1 MEKLLDLTER
11 VILITG
17 GCGAIG
23 RVVGRVLAEHGATVV
38 ANDIVPEDE
47 AAQMFAN
54 EGASGP
60 TIGYWRA
67 DATRPDSVENMFQ
80 QVEERYGSQTLCAA
94 MLAWQDHFRLTSI
107 HWRALMRSST

>member
-23 RVVGRVLAEHGATVV
+23 RVVGRVLAEHGATVI

-60 TIGYWRA
+60 TIAYCRA
-67 DATRPDSVENMFQ
+67 DATRPDSVQSMFQ
-80 QVEERYGSQTLCAA
+80 QVEQRYGVPNIVCCHAGMRTETRLCRASAA
-94 MLAWQDHFRLTSI
+94 
-107 HWRALMRSST
+107 

>member
-60 TIGYWRA
+60 H
-67 DATRPDSVENMFQ
+67 S
-80 QVEERYGSQTLCAA
+80 SQEHPSFPLHLIHRIETTAA
-94 MLAWQDHFRLTSI
+94 IDE
-107 HWRALMRSST
+107 

>member
-17 GCGAIG
+17 GCGSIG
-23 RVVGRVLAEHGATVV
+23 RVVGRGLAEHGATVV

-54 EGASGP
+54 EGASGS

-67 DATRPDSVENMFQ
+67 DASRPARLEGIFPSVEEWNGVPNIVF
-80 QVEERYGSQTLCAA
+80 
-94 MLAWQDHFRLTSI
+94 WQAVMVVS
-107 HWRALMRSST
+107 